1 MTHSVWPWKTFTEWM
16 EGSLKSQRR
25 KVVSR
30 EEVTTSRWV
39 GCVQQCVSSWSCP
52 TTKDDKNARSSTCR
66 HSYKEAFQKNT
77 RINKQ
82 SSWPPMLVHSTKV
95 NVKSHLTTAQ
105 WHHSATA
112 PPSGVGSPSLAFKGS
127 REMGMSVI
135 HFLILTEGL
144 ASLFNWPCV

>member
-1 MTHSVWPWKTFTEWM
+1 MTVTHSVWPWKTFTEWM

-66 HSYKEAFQKNT
+66 HSYSDAFLRTQESKPLYGLYCS
-77 RINKQ
+77 R
-82 SSWPPMLVHSTKV
+82 SSYKGMQVGKDKKSLKTSVWGHSRTGF
-95 NVKSHLTTAQ
+95 
-105 WHHSATA
+105 
-112 PPSGVGSPSLAFKGS
+112 PSGTGVLSSTHLEGSAKQV
-127 REMGMSVI
+127 R
-135 HFLILTEGL
+135 
-144 ASLFNWPCV
+144 A